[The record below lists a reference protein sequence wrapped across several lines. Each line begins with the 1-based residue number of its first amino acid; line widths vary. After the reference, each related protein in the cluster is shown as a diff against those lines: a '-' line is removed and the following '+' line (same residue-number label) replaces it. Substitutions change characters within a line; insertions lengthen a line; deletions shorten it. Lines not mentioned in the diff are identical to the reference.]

1 MNGLEGFM
9 MILKIVY
16 RILVIAAKVI
26 ETILES
32 KPAQE
37 SLHIKLNGEN
47 GEKINGPNGDKK

>member
-1 MNGLEGFM
+1 MNGIEGFM

-16 RILVIAAKVI
+16 RVLVIAAKVI

-37 SLHIKLNGEN
+37 SLHVKLNGKN
-47 GEKINGPNGDKK
+47 GDKINGPNGDEK